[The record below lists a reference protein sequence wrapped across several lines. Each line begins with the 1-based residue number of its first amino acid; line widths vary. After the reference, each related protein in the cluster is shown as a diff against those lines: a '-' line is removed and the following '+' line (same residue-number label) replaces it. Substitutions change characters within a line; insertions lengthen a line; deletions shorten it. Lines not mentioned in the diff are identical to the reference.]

1 MADENEIIKLQAE
14 IERLKAAQSAARE
27 SGDIEASAAITAELE
42 AQVETLERLVRLTEE
57 HNKKLEEKAAKQKAV
72 NDEEARAKQVTESF
86 QNALKKN
93 IKTLTGVTEQ
103 SDSLISSF
111 VRMSQEG
118 RGVKGAL
125 EELRDTLG
133 EVLTAQNLAT
143 SVGEKFA
150 EGTISVAVALDS
162 ATAGFAKA
170 TGLGKT
176 FNSQII
182 DLEASNRR
190 FGVSAAESAAS
201 FESLVGGLSG
211 FTLMGADVQ
220 NALATEVA
228 QLSELGVAAADS
240 TGVLQSL
247 TRTFGMNVDESLA
260 FTKQTETLAQEL
272 GISLGEAV
280 NNLNSALPQLASLAA
295 DQVAGA
301 FEDLQKRAVETG
313 LAVNDLI
320 GIAGKFDTFDS
331 AASAA
336 GNLNAVLG
344 VQTFD
349 TMNLLEAQLEGPD
362 AVVEQLRQGLLGSVS
377 SFEELTVF
385 QRKAI
390 ANASGLNEQEIRG
403 LFNSKEVTEEA
414 KKQAEERE
422 KNLKAAMSLK
432 DELLALVAELSVPLG
447 GVLTVAK
454 EIVGAF
460 GSITKAIKTLFG
472 GGTFG
477 GIMAT
482 VGAMTGAFFIGKG
495 VSMVMKKLGFGGK
508 KGPTGA
514 PRVYVDNMPMS
525 FGGGGGGYGTGG
537 GRGGGG
543 GGGFFGY
550 GGGGPTPTHRYGVAG
565 GQIGPA
571 LPPMQGPAL
580 PPSGG
585 VPNPYTTPKPKG
597 GGGFFGKLKG
607 FGKKIPGVGKLGALG
622 AGAFA
627 LAKGKGG
634 ALLGGLKGLGSGV
647 MRGLGGLARIPGI
660 GKLAGLA
667 RFGVGMTN
675 PLGMALNAYSVGSM
689 LGVFDNGGGVGGRG
703 ANPAIVH
710 GGEAVVPIEK
720 TPAAENLATMVAQKA
735 GFSGYAMGTLV
746 KEIKKLNDRPIEV
759 HSTVEM
765 DNREFGR
772 SVNKHFGASG
782 VSPAN
787 SVV

>member
-1 MADENEIIKLQAE
+1 MADENEIIKIQAE
-14 IERLKAAQSAARE
+14 IERLKAAQSAARDT
-27 SGDIEASAAITAELE
+27 GDIEASAAITAELE

-72 NDEEARAKQVTESF
+72 NDEETRAKQVTESF
-86 QNALKKN
+86 ENALKKN

-111 VRMSQEG
+111 VRMSQESK
-118 RGVKGAL
+118 GVKGAL
-125 EELRDTLG
+125 EKVRDTLG

-190 FGVSAAESAAS
+190 FGVSASESGAAL
-201 FESLVGGLSG
+201 EALVGGLSG
-211 FTLMGADVQ
+211 FALMTTESQV
-220 NALATEVA
+220 ALSNEVA

-240 TGVLQSL
+240 TGVFQSL

-260 FTKQTETLAQEL
+260 LTKQTETLAQEL

-349 TMNLLEAQLEGPD
+349 TMNLLEAQMEGPD

-403 LFNSKEVTEEA
+403 LFNSKEVTEET
-414 KKQAEERE
+414 KRQAEERE

-525 FGGGGGGYGTGG
+525 FGGGGSGFSLDAQRRSIDPFYFGGAAAGTPTVAKIGPQLVPG
-537 GRGGGG
+537 NPLAPPPAVPSVPKPTPGG
-543 GGGFFGY
+543 GGGF
-550 GGGGPTPTHRYGVAG
+550 
-565 GQIGPA
+565 
-571 LPPMQGPAL
+571 L
-580 PPSGG
+580 
-585 VPNPYTTPKPKG
+585 
-597 GGGFFGKLKG
+597 GKLKN

-627 LAKGKGG
+627 LGRGKGS
-634 ALLGGLKGLGSGV
+634 ALLGGLRSFGSGA
-647 MRGLGGLARIPGI
+647 MSKLGGLKKIPGI
-660 GKLAGLA
+660 GRLAGLA
-667 RFGVGMTN
+667 RFAGGAT

-703 ANPAIVH
+703 AKPAIVH

-746 KEIKKLNDRPIEV
+746 KEIQKLNNRPIQV
-759 HSTVEM
+759 NSTIEM

-772 SVNKHFGASG
+772 SVNKHFGAPG

>member
-1 MADENEIIKLQAE
+1 MADDNEIIKIQAE
-14 IERLKAAQSAARE
+14 IERLKAAQAAARDT
-27 SGDIEASAAITAELE
+27 GDIEASAAITAELE

-86 QNALKKN
+86 ENALKKN

-103 SDSLISSF
+103 SDSLIGSF
-111 VRMSQEG
+111 VRMAQEG
-118 RGVKGAL
+118 EGVKGAL
-125 EELRDTLG
+125 EKLRDTLG

-331 AASAA
+331 AATAA

-349 TMNLLEAQLEGPD
+349 TMNLLEAQMEGPD

-525 FGGGGGGYGTGG
+525 FGPDAGGFPGAPGGG
-537 GRGGGG
+537 GGGG
-543 GGGFFGY
+543 GGGFFGF
-550 GGGGPTPTHRYGVAG
+550 GSGGPTPTHRYGVAG

-580 PPSGG
+580 PPTPSA
-585 VPNPYTTPKPKG
+585 PKPSGG
-597 GGGFFGKLKG
+597 GGGFFGKLKK

-634 ALLGGLKGLGSGV
+634 ALLSGLGRLGSGA
-647 MRGLGGLARIPGI
+647 MRGLGGLAKIPGI

-675 PLGMALNAYSVGSM
+675 PIGMALNAYSVGSM

-703 ANPAIVH
+703 AKPAIVH

-720 TPAAENLATMVAQKA
+720 TPAAHNLAAMVAQRA
-735 GFSGYAMGTLV
+735 GFSGHAMGTLV

-772 SVNKHFGASG
+772 SVNKHFGAPG